1 MIKLF
6 NLNCKQN
13 KTNVRLA
20 RSMKPFEYLV
30 RKYYKKSLVEEF
42 KLRTLNEENILE
54 ANIYDTTTSL

>member
-20 RSMKPFEYLV
+20 RSMKPFDFFLTNLLLMIVYFTLKIKQIEKLINYDL
-30 RKYYKKSLVEEF
+30 SLF
-42 KLRTLNEENILE
+42 
-54 ANIYDTTTSL
+54 